1 MYVFYNCFFI
11 KHFFFFCRLN
21 LFECNML
28 PANNTHSS
36 HITSDATSPTSEII
50 DRVKMEFKN
59 AKRPD
64 VDFENDRKPGNPCV
78 SDLNFAGTVN
88 ELKISGRYF
97 RMFDNGISGEDV
109 RKSKSERGGSN
120 TTVPSIYA
128 FPGERINESSDEE
141 KYEMD
146 WKNIKGIG
154 VNYSSPQKELRRRQL
169 NLEKSILPIINN
181 NSADGYDNDSF
192 KKHCYGIQQCSP
204 MPNSRVSGRP
214 ALKILFASF
223 ICFLFL
229 AILFYKIYIKS

>member
-1 MYVFYNCFFI
+1 
-11 KHFFFFCRLN
+11 
-21 LFECNML
+21 ML
-28 PANNTHSS
+28 PATNRHSS
-36 HITSDATSPTSEII
+36 NITADATSLSSKII
-50 DRVKMEFKN
+50 DRIKIEFKD
-59 AKRPD
+59 AKRHIPY
-64 VDFENDRKPGNPCV
+64 VDSENDSKPGNPAV
-78 SDLNFAGTVN
+78 SDLNFAATGN
-88 ELKISGRYF
+88 ELKNSGRYF
-97 RMFDNGISGEDV
+97 RKFDNGISGEDV
-109 RKSKSERGGSN
+109 RNRESEGGGSN
-120 TTVPSIYA
+120 TTLPLIHA
-128 FPGERINESSDEE
+128 FPGKGITESSDEE